1 MDYTSIKISL
11 LLAIFTCIILVPITI
26 LLSKWLSHKEF
37 PGRFIILTLIAL
49 PLVLP
54 PTVLGFYLLS
64 IFNEQAIIGSAF
76 KYLFNL
82 NLLFS
87 FEGLLI
93 GSLIFNLPFA
103 FQPIHT
109 AFIAVPNNL
118 REAAWTCGLNSWQSF
133 LQIELPL
140 IWPGVLSAFILTFA
154 HTLGEFGVV
163 LMLGGNIP
171 GETKTIAIDIYDQV
185 QLFNYTAAGN
195 LSLILLIFSFCS
207 ISSIYFL
214 NQYLSSK
221 LNVRHS
227 I

>member
-1 MDYTSIKISL
+1 MEFSSLKISL
-11 LLAIFTCIILVPITI
+11 LLAAFTCLILIPITI
-26 LLSKWLSHKEF
+26 TLSRWLSYKHFK
-37 PGRFIILTLIAL
+37 GRFFVLTLIAL

-54 PTVLGFYLLS
+54 PTVLGFYLL
-64 IFNEQAIIGSAF
+64 ILFNEQAYIGHVF
-76 KYLFNL
+76 KTLFGSS
-82 NLLFS
+82 LLFS
-87 FEGLLI
+87 FEGLLF

-109 AFIAVPNNL
+109 AFHSIPNNL

-133 LQIELPL
+133 IKIELPL

-185 QLFNYTAAGN
+185 QLFNYESAGT
-195 LSLILLIFSFCS
+195 LSLILLVISFFS

-221 LNVRHS
+221 LNVRNT